1 MRLAAAKLAVSV
13 FAGGQTDNFLRRYVQ
28 QRELLLSLAE
38 AIRTFIEVDDHHAI
52 DSRPVDRLVVRGVMQ
67 AVIPGAQHRVRDP
80 LLERVGHRFAAAEDK
95 VFIKGVVAVR
105 DAQNRAFAGKLERIG
120 GELMGKS
127 SLFRQIAIVI
137 IAVFFQVVAM
147 ITEGAVENILRAE
160 AAGFEQP
167 VDMAIPDRNLIG
179 AGNQRPMLLHHGD
192 GVGDFIRWIIVV
204 IVHTQNV
211 FTLCQRVEHIAL
223 FTQSQLFRVV
233 NIANIER
240 LRFPLRQPLNKG
252 QVTLRRVVE
261 DNQLPPVG
269 RIVLVA
275 VHIEQIG

>member
-1 MRLAAAKLAVSV
+1 
-13 FAGGQTDNFLRRYVQ
+13 
-28 QRELLLSLAE
+28 
-38 AIRTFIEVDDHHAI
+38 
-52 DSRPVDRLVVRGVMQ
+52 
-67 AVIPGAQHRVRDP
+67 
-80 LLERVGHRFAAAEDK
+80 
-95 VFIKGVVAVR
+95 
-105 DAQNRAFAGKLERIG
+105 
-120 GELMGKS
+120 
-127 SLFRQIAIVI
+127 
-137 IAVFFQVVAM
+137 M
-147 ITEGAVENILRAE
+147 ITEGAVENILRTE
-160 AAGFEQP
+160 AAGCEQP

-179 AGNQRPMLLHHGD
+179 AGNQRPVLLHHGD

-223 FTQSQLFRVV
+223 FAQSQLFRVV

-252 QVTLRRVVE
+252 LVALRRVVE

-269 RIVLVA
+269 RVVLVA